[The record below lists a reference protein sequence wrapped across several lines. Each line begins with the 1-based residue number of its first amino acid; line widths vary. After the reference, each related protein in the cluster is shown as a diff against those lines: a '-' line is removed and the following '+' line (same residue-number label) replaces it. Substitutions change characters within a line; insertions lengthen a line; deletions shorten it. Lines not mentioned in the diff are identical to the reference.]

1 MDRRPELQYWVGFN
15 VVRGIGPAKFRALL
29 DYFGSS
35 QAAWEADRGALL
47 QAGLDKRALK
57 SLLET
62 RESVDLPPLLDEI
75 EAAGTTILTWEDEA
89 YPPYLVEI
97 ADPPP
102 VLYLRGELQTRDQ
115 WAVAVVGTRRMTA
128 YGKHVTSQLA
138 GDLARS
144 GVTIVSGLA
153 RGIDAVAHQA
163 ALDVGGRTIAVLGS
177 GIRNIYPPE
186 HRRLADQIAASGAI
200 LSGFPP
206 GTPPEA
212 GNFPRRNRII
222 SGLSLGALVVEA
234 GTRSGA
240 LITANYALEQGR
252 DVFAVPGP
260 INARSSL
267 GTNRLIQQGAKL
279 VLSAADI
286 LEELNM
292 TMVDEQ
298 VATQLA
304 LPATHEEAQ
313 LLQLLSGHPQ
323 HVDEL
328 SRSAGLPVSQVS
340 SALTMM
346 QLKGMVRQVEGMSYV
361 RVREP
366 EESYQAEEQ

>member
-1 MDRRPELQYWVGFN
+1 MDRRSELQYWVGFN
-15 VVRGIGPAKFRALL
+15 VVRGIGPAKFRALV

-35 QAAWEADRGALL
+35 QTAWAADRGALL

-62 RESVDLPPLLDEI
+62 RESVDLPRLLDEI

-115 WAVAVVGTRRMTA
+115 WAVAVVGTRRATA
-128 YGKHVTSQLA
+128 YGKHVTTQLA

-298 VATQLA
+298 VAAQLA

-328 SRSAGLPVSQVS
+328 SRSAGLPVAQVS

-366 EESYQAEEQ
+366 EESYQADEQ